1 MNDPVIVQAPRHYS
15 ITIVGSV
22 DAVRSRNA
30 VNRHALAYLL
40 DRLFSGERVSEA
52 ELAMFG
58 FRIHIE
64 WDSDAWPFTGPAL
77 GGTGLVQ
84 SGGKP

>member
-40 DRLFSGERVSEA
+40 DRLFCKRPV
-52 ELAMFG
+52 F
-58 FRIHIE
+58 
-64 WDSDAWPFTGPAL
+64 PAL
-77 GGTGLVQ
+77 LTR
-84 SGGKP
+84 